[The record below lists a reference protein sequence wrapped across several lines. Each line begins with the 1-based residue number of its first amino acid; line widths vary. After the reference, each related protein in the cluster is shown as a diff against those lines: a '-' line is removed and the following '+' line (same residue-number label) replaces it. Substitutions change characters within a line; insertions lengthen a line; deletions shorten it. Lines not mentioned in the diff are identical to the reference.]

1 MRGDCMRRRSRNTW
15 VCHGRFVRPILFGI
29 VLMLGGS
36 ISQAQTKP
44 PASGQ
49 QPPPGPQG
57 LPGVADKSGKKTLTI
72 KVPDA
77 GERYIRILPS
87 DSKAAQLP
95 ISFLDTSKVVTIDP
109 SVVGKSPRIAVDDAK
124 TGNTALIPPA
134 GHVSADGGTIELG
147 KIDFDHVRQVK
158 VVVTYDNKPVQIA
171 QVTLGTDKAASA
183 KTIDPSLQGV
193 ATFDDVPAGKTK
205 LTIVYGD
212 KLTESKDVEISLDHP
227 GPFLTINAPVT
238 NKVAT
243 LNTVPPI
250 SAGTSTPATQST
262 PAAGSGGGQQ
272 ASPPPHEGGGFA
284 GFLGTLIGI
293 AAAGGVIYLFYRWSK
308 SGGMAATLKKAGI
321 EVTGT
326 PPSDAGTPWNPNA
339 PAAPVVSDPTMC
351 QFCGQKRDAAGNCAC
366 TLSGTAINTG
376 PASPVVAT
384 QPRLVATMGT
394 YSGQIFPLNGAGV
407 TVGREPT
414 NTIAL
419 ADDTTVSRRHASF
432 RAEGG
437 RYLVT
442 DEGSSNGIYV
452 NGVKIAGSQP
462 LNPGDE
468 VQIGNTRF
476 RFEV

>member
-1 MRGDCMRRRSRNTW
+1 MRGDCMRRGLRS
-15 VCHGRFVRPILFGI
+15 CSDFAGRSVQPIMFGFVLILGA
-29 VLMLGGS
+29 S
-36 ISQAQTKP
+36 TSQAQTKP
-44 PASGQ
+44 PTSGQ
-49 QPPPGPQG
+49 QPPAAPQG
-57 LPGVADKSGKKTLTI
+57 LPGIADKSGKKTLTI

-95 ISFLDTSKVVTIDP
+95 ISFLDTSKVVTIDLAL
-109 SVVGKSPRIAVDDAK
+109 VGKSPRIAVDDAK

-134 GHVSADGGTIELG
+134 GHVSADGGTVELG

-171 QVTLGTDKAASA
+171 QVTLGSDKTVTP
-183 KTIDPSLQGV
+183 KNIDPSSQGV

-227 GPFLTINAPVT
+227 GSFLTVNAPVT

-243 LNTVPPI
+243 LNTAPPI
-250 SAGTSTPATQST
+250 SAGTSTPATQSA
-262 PAAGSGGGQQ
+262 PPSGSGAGQQ
-272 ASPPPHEGGGFA
+272 AAPPPHEGGGFA
-284 GFLGTLIGI
+284 GFLGTVIGI
-293 AAAGGVIYLFYRWSK
+293 AAAGGVIYLLYKWSK

-339 PAAPVVSDPTMC
+339 APPPVVSDPTIC
-351 QFCGQKRDAAGNCAC
+351 QFCGQKRDAAGNCAS

-414 NTIAL
+414 NTISL

-432 RAEGG
+432 RADGG

-452 NGVKIAGSQP
+452 NGVKIAGSKP